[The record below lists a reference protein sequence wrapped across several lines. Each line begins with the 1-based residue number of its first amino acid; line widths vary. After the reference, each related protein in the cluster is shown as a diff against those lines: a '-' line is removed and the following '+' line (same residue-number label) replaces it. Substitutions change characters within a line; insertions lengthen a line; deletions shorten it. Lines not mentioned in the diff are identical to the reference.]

1 MLRNFNWS
9 ALPGMIHTQGSRFWL
24 RTVVLVLAL
33 ANAAAL
39 LFYIAPPGGTR
50 KELTEQVEQARRQ
63 IVSARMGATRLKN
76 VTGKVQSGSAEATA
90 FQAQNFLGKR
100 AAYDAVIS
108 EIQRMAKA
116 SGIQERE
123 GVFSEEP
130 IEGSAD
136 LSLLNVTSSYQG
148 TYDNLLRFLYESD
161 KSPMLLMLDTL
172 QAVPQQH
179 GGQINASIRFQAIV
193 KEEFAGRTPGGPR

>member
-1 MLRNFNWS
+1 MLKNFNWS
-9 ALPGMIHTQGSRFWL
+9 ALPGMIYTQGSRFWL
-24 RTVVLVLAL
+24 RTAVLVLAL
-33 ANAAAL
+33 ANLAAL

-50 KELTEQVEQARRQ
+50 KELSEQVQQTRLQ
-63 IVSARMGATRLKN
+63 IAAARMGATRLKN
-76 VTGKVQSGSAEATA
+76 VAGKVQSGSAEATS

-123 GVFSEEP
+123 AVFSEEP

-136 LSLLNVTSSYQG
+136 LSLLNITSSYQG
-148 TYDNLLRFLYESD
+148 TYDNLMHFLYESD

-172 QAVPQQH
+172 QAVPQHH

-193 KEEFAGRTPGGPR
+193 REDLAGRTQGGQP